1 MEGDCMKVYI
11 VPDEADQ
18 KLVEKI
24 ASLLMQQMT
33 RHNTKEAYNLLLNG
47 INLALKNDSPAH
59 IIVAEE
65 NDEILGVAFFNI
77 GVSLKLGGHYI
88 WLNDLF
94 VHSEHRNQGIAKKM
108 LLHLIRFA
116 EKENIRGI
124 ELETGVNNAVT
135 KHLYNSLGFYE
146 IVSDR
151 YCFYF

>member
-1 MEGDCMKVYI
+1 MKVYI
-11 VPDEADQ
+11 VPNHAEPSLI
-18 KLVEKI
+18 KKI

-33 RHNTKEAYNLLLNG
+33 RHNTQEAYNLLLNG
-47 INLALKNDSPAH
+47 IQLALKEESPAH

-65 NDEILGVAFFNI
+65 NEEILGVAFFNVGI
-77 GVSLKLGGHYI
+77 SLKMGGRYV

-94 VHSEHRNQGIAKKM
+94 VHKEFRNRGIAKKM
-108 LLHLIRFA
+108 LLHLIRWS

-124 ELETGVNNAVT
+124 ELETGVNNSVT

-151 YCFYF
+151 YCFNF

>member
-1 MEGDCMKVYI
+1 MKVYI
-11 VPDEADQ
+11 VPNHAEPSLI
-18 KLVEKI
+18 KKI

-33 RHNTKEAYNLLLNG
+33 RHNTEEAYNLLLNG
-47 INLALKNDSPAH
+47 IQLALKEESPAH

-65 NDEILGVAFFNI
+65 NEEILGVAFFNVGI
-77 GVSLKLGGHYI
+77 SLKMGGRYV

-94 VHSEHRNQGIAKKM
+94 VHKEFRNRGIAKKM
-108 LLHLIRFA
+108 LLHLIRWS

-124 ELETGVNNAVT
+124 ELETGVNNSVT

-151 YCFYF
+151 YCFNF